1 MFKIILSISL
11 RILKKLTNNPPI
23 IHTHTHIYIY
33 IYKIK
38 NTITFKIKR
47 GYYLKL
53 LAPEAME
60 LLGTTEKR

>member
-23 IHTHTHIYIY
+23 IHTYIY